1 MIIAYTLPLPK
12 YDNFDNN
19 IFNIYMI
26 CRPICNIITYIQYI
40 FLLIS

>member
-19 IFNIYMI
+19 IFNMGNHEGRHI
-26 CRPICNIITYIQYI
+26 
-40 FLLIS
+40 L